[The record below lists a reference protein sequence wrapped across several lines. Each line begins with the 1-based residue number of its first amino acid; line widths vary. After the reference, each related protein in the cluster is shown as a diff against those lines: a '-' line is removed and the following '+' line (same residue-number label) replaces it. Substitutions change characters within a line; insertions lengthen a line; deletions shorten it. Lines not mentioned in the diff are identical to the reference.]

1 MKQFSPLT
9 TILEALPSTNS
20 GEGLCIN
27 GFHPD
32 LFLPLIRSVDCRL
45 FITVPDNRFSSISK
59 YLSLLWDDESV
70 VFVAQPYSDNNVPPG
85 FAYSE
90 NHLIVRAKELLAG
103 GLDSI
108 QTIFCSVGGVTMPV
122 LGCGI
127 ENKLV
132 FSAAVSFEDCRKFL
146 VLENYVLAEFVAM
159 PGEYSVRGGIIDV
172 FPFSSLFPYR
182 INFLDEIPTVFRFN
196 IDSQLT
202 TAEVDNF
209 VLVSIAKNDPLSFKD
224 VSLKGFLHV
233 DFDGSGRLCIG
244 DLSVS
249 KKHLELKT
257 LTHRQFYN
265 MDRATFKSVA
275 AIKDLSSVGVVDE
288 NNNIAV
294 PLWFLEKGLPSKK
307 KEQVYAPLN
316 LSEIKRG
323 DYLVHRDHGVGVC
336 LGLVL
341 KEGGLAVQELL
352 SIKYNDGG
360 VISIDTGCL
369 DLIAFFAPAYTEG
382 VALDSLSK
390 KGNWAR
396 KKISAK
402 KRVEETIQQLLN
414 LYIKRN
420 DLLRPPFPQDIEL
433 ENTFLSSFPYEDT
446 PDQVRAWGEIS
457 DDLSA
462 KSPMDRLL
470 CGDVGFGKT
479 ELAIRAAFR
488 VVLSKKRVVVLSP
501 TTILANQ
508 LKSSFSARL
517 EPNAI
522 SVDMVSRFRSQKE
535 LIGVKKNI
543 EENNNDVLIG
553 THAVL
558 NDDIYLKNIG
568 LLIIDEEHRF
578 GVKHKEKIKR
588 FKNSVDVLSMSAT
601 PIPRSMNLALSGIY
615 SVSMLQTPPRL
626 RLPIKTQIKYYNE
639 SIIKEA
645 IDFEVGRGGQV
656 YFVHNDIDSI
666 KNVSNKL
673 QNLFPKN
680 YVDYIHGQEPSRKI
694 EKKMVAFISGEID
707 VLVCTSIIES
717 GIDVPAANCI
727 IINNSHLFG
736 LSQLYQMRG
745 RVGRGRHQAYAYL
758 LVPKRISLSEKALKR
773 IKSIEENISLGSG
786 YNISMTDMEIRG
798 SGSLFGYKQSGGGGS
813 MGYEMYTRMVQRVL
827 HESGKLDSGFRI
839 LPEDVVVELYKK
851 RFIPEKYISLESV
864 RMSVYKNLT
873 SATMDKEL
881 DDILYNLVNRFGPVP
896 DPLINLIQESRL
908 RLVAS
913 RVGICSL
920 VRRPCGVVCSVENRN
935 ENYYACAVLDY
946 AEKFFN
952 EGNVKYHIVPTKRAV
967 LSLCVHLENNEDI
980 YSLFSRFL
988 GKFDALAKVN

>member
-1 MKQFSPLT
+1 MVESLAS
-9 TILEALPSTNS
+9 LNS
-20 GEGLCIN
+20 GEGLLIH

-32 LFLPLIRSVDCRL
+32 LFLPLIRAVDSRL
-45 FITVPDNRFSSISK
+45 FITVPDDRFSAITK
-59 YLSLLWDDESV
+59 YLSPIWDDESV
-70 VFVAQPYSDNNVPPG
+70 VFVAQPSSYNNVPAG
-85 FAYSE
+85 LADSE
-90 NHLIVRAKELLAG
+90 NHLIIRAKELLAG
-103 GLDSI
+103 GLEPI
-108 QTIFCSVGGVTMPV
+108 QTIFCSVGGLSLPV

-127 ENKLV
+127 KNKLE
-132 FSAAVSFEDCRKFL
+132 FSAAVSFDDCHNFL
-146 VLENYVLAEFVAM
+146 VIENYVLVDFVAM
-159 PGEYSVRGGIIDV
+159 PGEFSVRGGLIDV
-172 FPFSSLFPYR
+172 FPFSSSGPYR
-182 INFLDEIPTVFRFN
+182 INFLDDIPTVFRFN
-196 IDSQLT
+196 IDCQLT
-202 TAEVDNF
+202 TTRVDNF
-209 VLVSIAKNDPLSFKD
+209 ILSSIANNDPLTFND
-224 VSLKGFLHV
+224 VSLKKFLYV

-244 DLSVS
+244 DLSVYQ
-249 KKHLELKT
+249 KHLELKT
-257 LTHRQFYN
+257 VTHRQFYN
-265 MDRATFKSVA
+265 MDKATFKSVA
-275 AIKDLSSVGVVDE
+275 AIDDLSSIGVIDE
-288 NNNIAV
+288 DNNIVV
-294 PLWFLEKGLPSKK
+294 PLWFVEKGLPLEKK
-307 KEQVYAPLN
+307 KQVYAPLE
-316 LSEIKRG
+316 LSAINRG

-341 KEGGLAVQELL
+341 KEEGLSVQELL

-369 DLIAFFAPAYTEG
+369 DLIAFFATADTDG

-390 KGNWAR
+390 KGNWTR
-396 KKISAK
+396 KKLSAK
-402 KRVEETIQQLLN
+402 KRAEEIIQHLLS
-414 LYIKRN
+414 LYVKRN
-420 DLLRPPFPQDIEL
+420 DLSRPPFPQDIAL
-433 ENTFLSSFPYEDT
+433 ESPFLSSFPYEDT
-446 PDQVRAWGEIS
+446 PDQIRAWNEIS

-462 KSPMDRLL
+462 NFPMDRLL

-522 SVDMVSRFRSQKE
+522 TVDMVSRFRSQKE
-535 LIGVKKNI
+535 LISVKKSI

-558 NDDIYLKNIG
+558 NNDIYLKNIG
-568 LLIIDEEHRF
+568 LLIVDEEHRF

-588 FKNSVDVLSMSAT
+588 FKSSVDVLSMSAT

-615 SVSMLQTPPRL
+615 SVSMLQTAPRL
-626 RLPIKTQIKYYNE
+626 RLPIKTQIEYYNE

-666 KNVSNKL
+666 QNVSHKL

-680 YVDYIHGQEPSRKI
+680 YVDYIHGQEPSGKI
-694 EKKMVAFISGEID
+694 EKKMVAFISGKID

-745 RVGRGRHQAYAYL
+745 RVGRGHQQAYAYL
-758 LVPKRISLSEKALKR
+758 LIPKRISLSEKALKR

-798 SGSLFGYKQSGGGGS
+798 SGSLFGYKQSGGSSS

-827 HESGKLDSGFRI
+827 HESGKLGSGFRI

-851 RFIPEKYISLESV
+851 RFIPEKYIALESV
-864 RMSVYKNLT
+864 RMSIYKSLT
-873 SATMDKEL
+873 SATTDKEL

-896 DPLINLIQESRL
+896 GTVTNLIKESRL

-935 ENYYACAVLDY
+935 ENYYASAVIDY

-952 EGNVKYHIVPTKRAV
+952 ESNVKYHIVPTKRAV
-967 LSLCVHLENNEDI
+967 LSLCIHFENNEDI

-988 GKFDALAKVN
+988 GKFGALVKVN